1 MLKKLLEQ
9 KIVLDYMDAFVYIVD
24 IVPAEVAGTGRTEIA
39 DTDRIEVAGT
49 DRTVVAD
56 IVHNKVVDGKS

>member
-1 MLKKLLEQ
+1 
-9 KIVLDYMDAFVYIVD
+9 MDAFVYIVD